1 MVHFSVANHY
11 CDEMGSTSKV
21 SFSGKLASCDMEDSE
36 DSYPVHGINLSSHCC
51 DDVVVFYGID
61 TNFTP
66 SFSIVPEYYQYSF
79 QVLNIDIEVPVV
91 NSDVLTSLY
100 TNLSPPGVLMSTDV
114 DLSDICV
121 FRI

>member
-1 MVHFSVANHY
+1 
-11 CDEMGSTSKV
+11 
-21 SFSGKLASCDMEDSE
+21 MEDSE
-36 DSYPVHGINLSSHCC
+36 DSCPVNGINLSSHCC

-66 SFSIVPEYYQYSF
+66 SFSIVPELFQHSF
-79 QVLNIDIEVPVV
+79 QVLNINNEVPVV
-91 NSDVLTSLY
+91 NSDVLTSFY
-100 TNLSPPGVLMSTDV
+100 TNVSPPGVLMSTDV